1 MDADEMMNRILS
13 MSCASH
19 IEMENGEE
27 WHHFTVTASCVE
39 FNVVARPVQRTFRE
53 VEGDWQYDYSEFE
66 IKGMSY
72 RSI

>member
-13 MSCASH
+13 KSCASH

-27 WHHFTVTASCVE
+27 WQHFTVSVHCVE

-53 VEGDWQYDYSEFE
+53 VEGEWKYDYSEFE